1 MSSVLDDA
9 QHDDRPKP
17 GHGLPPIGLW
27 WPMLE
32 RPLQREVLENLDAP
46 LRSYVVRR
54 IFDLCDLEGQ
64 PIPRSSVRLGPNE
77 RAYITGWMQAV
88 DWD

>member
-1 MSSVLDDA
+1 MTTILEPPAPERHITTV
-9 QHDDRPKP
+9 
-17 GHGLPPIGLW
+17 LPPIGVW

-32 RPLQREVLENLDAP
+32 RPLQREVLENPHAP

-54 IFDLCDLEGQ
+54 ILDLCELED
-64 PIPRSSVRLGPNE
+64 IPMPRTAIRLNENE
-77 RAYITGWMQAV
+77 RAYLAGWTHSV